1 MSGKLQDSVRSY
13 QETSKGIAHEFRLSV
28 GEAIIEGLREQGWN
42 QKRLAEQL
50 GVTEPLISRFLNG
63 DHNWT
68 SESVGKIGHA
78 LKIRFRAK
86 TMPLR
91 SRALMANTLIAKNS
105 PRFAPAAISGNS
117 SGLVFRI
124 GDHIS
129 GEKNEEI
136 SINTSATPNVPAAAL
151 G

>member
-1 MSGKLQDSVRSY
+1 MSSGLQASMRNY

-28 GEAIIEGLREQGWN
+28 GEAIIEGLREIGWN
-42 QKRLAEQL
+42 QKKLAEQL

-86 TMPLR
+86 AMPLR
-91 SRALMANTLIAKNS
+91 SMAQKADTSRRFTRRPARIS
-105 PRFAPAAISGNS
+105 PPKRPVGS
-117 SGLVFRI
+117 
-124 GDHIS
+124 
-129 GEKNEEI
+129 
-136 SINTSATPNVPAAAL
+136 
-151 G
+151 